1 MASSISRRIVALVS
15 SVGEEGLWWK
25 GRAQRVR
32 VQGEVVRREI
42 IESAWVEVLVERER
56 GWWVGIVNV
65 ESEI

>member
-1 MASSISRRIVALVS
+1 VS

>member
-1 MASSISRRIVALVS
+1 
-15 SVGEEGLWWK
+15 LWRK

-42 IESAWVEVLVERER
+42 IERIWVEVLVERER